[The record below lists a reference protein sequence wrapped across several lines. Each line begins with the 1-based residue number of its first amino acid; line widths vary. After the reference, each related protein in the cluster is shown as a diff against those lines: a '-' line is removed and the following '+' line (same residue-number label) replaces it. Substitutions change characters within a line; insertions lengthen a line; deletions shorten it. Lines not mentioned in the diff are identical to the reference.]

1 MRSPEKA
8 PVTVSPSGLRR
19 RPQAPARKGVGSSPT
34 AVTSPHAPNSR
45 GGNRKRRTGGG
56 ARRESSLGHKHG
68 GGLVRCRYAARA
80 GEGVCRDPGSSWGPS
95 DLRSDALPTE
105 LSRLWQEWRTVLVL
119 THTLRASGARAD
131 RRAMHF
137 SLTQCS
143 AFYYSPPFPKAGR
156 PLRGERRTRHFPAT
170 TAPLEGGGGRCN
182 KWGRSRGP
190 WPPAGLRSP
199 ARAHRA
205 GPPRAPGCAVCTV
218 ASLDLSAPQ
227 PCQRRLW
234 RPCVHQ
240 GYRAPAQDAAS

>member
-1 MRSPEKA
+1 MARSAHALAWGVQRACRLDGSPPPSARLRAGAAPDSKA
-8 PVTVSPSGLRR
+8 RHATGKQRGQQTR
-19 RPQAPARKGVGSSPT
+19 RPCTRPAR
-34 AVTSPHAPNSR
+34 R
-45 GGNRKRRTGGG
+45 RRTGSCHRGQPSERG
-56 ARRESSLGHKHG
+56 RVGT
-68 GGLVRCRYAARA
+68 
-80 GEGVCRDPGSSWGPS
+80 CRDPGSKWGPS